1 MSKIAGVAGLQYPN
15 IYFWRFKFYK
25 EDPGARNTKRES
37 KLNRKHDLR
46 FMNVLGMEVVQVLY
60 FPIFWDILRMT
71 DPMEA
76 SFIIQHG
83 SHVSCIETT
92 AEVEKLTGADEN
104 LDGPEGGT
112 SQKPKNCPVGHFECL
127 SDSSLCVPQASIC
140 NSRADCPDNSDEAGC
155 QNQHDKNFW
164 DSLFYK
170 RPGEEVEDMEEVT
183 CKYKLTPNPEV
194 KVAGELRFPAKE
206 KETGKHGKKLRFSR
220 TSRKI
225 EDMEENKM
233 SFKKM
238 SPAWDSMLAD
248 DWVASTEAEWE
259 TECLCVSEK
268 LFCQNLHS
276 ANLSS
281 IPRDV
286 EFLDLDGS
294 RVNLQDFSRIA
305 FPQLESL
312 ILSRGF
318 IEDIHPGAFS
328 RLRKLA
334 TLHLTNNRLSSIP
347 SETFVGSPN
356 LHSLFLGY
364 NQLTSLHSDSFAGLT
379 SLRELDL
386 RHNKISEIPTDVF
399 APLVFLR
406 KLHLSHNEVK
416 SISSVLF
423 QGLNRLEMLSLSGNS
438 IATIHEGTFE
448 NLTSLQ
454 GLFLSWNKLTVL
466 EDRIFCNLHSLLNLN
481 LKDNEIVRIDTGAF
495 SCLNR
500 LESLNL
506 ERNRFGE
513 LDKPRLIFENLTKLQ
528 HMSMRP
534 MNVGMIRNVILWK
547 KSSGNL
553 SPDFFLQ
560 GLPSEF
566 SMESMEDFCGGIGAG
581 RYMPERIS
589 LWMKEKKGNK

>member
-1 MSKIAGVAGLQYPN
+1 MLTAFWFDSCHHDKIFYIGRHTQQVDKTLFQCRVPYDYDRT
-15 IYFWRFKFYK
+15 IRTILHRKFWKATEWRTWMFVSTTILKGILPEVYRSHLLRLSNSLMLLSDEK
-25 EDPGARNTKRES
+25 ITPEDLLYCEENLSSFAQQTE
-37 KLNRKHDLR
+37 
-46 FMNVLGMEVVQVLY
+46 VLY
-60 FPIFWDILRMT
+60 GLESCTFNLHILT
-71 DPMEA
+71 HAATCVKNWGPLWSYSAFQYEN
-76 SFIIQHG
+76 FNGLLGLICQH
-83 SHVSCIETT
+83 SPFVLCIETT
-92 AEVEKLTGADEN
+92 VEIEGVTGADEN
-104 LDGPEGGT
+104 MDGPEGGT
-112 SQKPKNCPVGHFECL
+112 YHRPKCPVGHFECL

-155 QNQHDKNFW
+155 HNQHDKNFW

-183 CKYKLTPNPEV
+183 CKYKLAPNPEV
-194 KVAGELRFPAKE
+194 KVAGELLLPGKE
-206 KETGKHGKKLRFSR
+206 KEIGERGKKLRFSR

-233 SFKKM
+233 SSKQM
-238 SPAWDSMLAD
+238 SPAWDSMVSD

-294 RVNLQDFSRIA
+294 LVNLQDFSRID

-318 IEDIHPGAFS
+318 IEEIHPGAFS

-466 EDRIFCNLHSLLNLN
+466 EDRTFCNLHSLLNLN
-481 LKDNEIVRIDTGAF
+481 LKDNEIVRIDPGAF
-495 SCLNR
+495 TCLNR
-500 LESLNL
+500 LESLYASSFS
-506 ERNRFGE
+506 R
-513 LDKPRLIFENLTKLQ
+513 
-528 HMSMRP
+528 
-534 MNVGMIRNVILWK
+534 
-547 KSSGNL
+547 KSS
-553 SPDFFLQ
+553 
-560 GLPSEF
+560 
-566 SMESMEDFCGGIGAG
+566 
-581 RYMPERIS
+581 
-589 LWMKEKKGNK
+589 